1 MKKTILIFAVLS
13 ILSAEPTG
21 RPSVNVQRSS
31 GPTYTMTPEGRIFV
45 DGKELTTRDQMSHA
59 LNRLIAA
66 MAKYPMCG
74 GSYPPGHKPQPMDI
88 HWQIEDSE

>member
-13 ILSAEPTG
+13 MLSAEPTS
-21 RPSVNVQRSS
+21 RPFVNGQTSK

-45 DGKELTTRDQMSHA
+45 DGKELTTREQMSHA

-66 MAKYPMCG
+66 LAKYPMCG
-74 GSYPPGHKPQPMDI
+74 GSYPPGHKPVLMDI